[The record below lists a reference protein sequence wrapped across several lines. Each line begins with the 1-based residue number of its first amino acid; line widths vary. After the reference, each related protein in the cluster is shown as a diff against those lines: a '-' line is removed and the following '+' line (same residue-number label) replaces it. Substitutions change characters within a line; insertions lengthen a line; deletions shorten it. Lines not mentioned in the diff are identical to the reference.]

1 MEDTA
6 AGDPGDDVHNQPV
19 PGVGEDLQTAA
30 HPSAAPAAGPA
41 AGAGFA
47 ASAGPAGAAGLAAGA
62 GPTAEAE
69 AQPGSAN
76 PWPHL
81 DSYMEYKSADFV
93 KRTVLFKCRLCS
105 VHAEKCHHLST
116 CLELD
121 ESQVTCQETALE
133 VSLFL

>member
-30 HPSAAPAAGPA
+30 HPSAAPAGAAGPA
-41 AGAGFA
+41 AGAGLA
-47 ASAGPAGAAGLAAGA
+47 ASAGPAGAAGLTAGA
-62 GPTAEAE
+62 GPAAEAE

-93 KRTVLFKCRLCS
+93 KRTVLFKCRLCMPKNVTIS
-105 VHAEKCHHLST
+105 AHVSSLTNLKSHVKRQHLK
-116 CLELD
+116 
-121 ESQVTCQETALE
+121 
-133 VSLFL
+133 

>member
-41 AGAGFA
+41 AGAG
-47 ASAGPAGAAGLAAGA
+47 LTAGA
-62 GPTAEAE
+62 GPAAEAE

-93 KRTVLFKCRLCS
+93 KRTVLFKCRLCMPKNVTIS
-105 VHAEKCHHLST
+105 AHVSSLTNLKSHVKRQHLK
-116 CLELD
+116 
-121 ESQVTCQETALE
+121 
-133 VSLFL
+133 